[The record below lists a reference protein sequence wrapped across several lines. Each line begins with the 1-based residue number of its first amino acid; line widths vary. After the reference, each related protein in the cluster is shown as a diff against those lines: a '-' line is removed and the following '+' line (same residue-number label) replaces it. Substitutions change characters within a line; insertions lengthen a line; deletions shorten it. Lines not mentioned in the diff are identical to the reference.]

1 MEENTLQRAD
11 VALCARGLA
20 ASRERAQALEDAL
33 GAYCRSFHR
42 VLSDSAQEN
51 EHFTLTWEE

>member
-1 MEENTLQRAD
+1 MAKISTRCTTAILAQKAAIA
-11 VALCARGLA
+11 ALH
-20 ASRERAQALEDAL
+20 AQALEDAL
-33 GAYCRSFHR
+33 GAYCRSFQR